1 MATRVVDSDAHVIE
15 GQELMAE
22 LLARFPDQIRMA
34 RPDEEGAAL
43 VIEGR
48 RYPNASGPG
57 AGCHAKHGLCL
68 DRGASPFTAEGVMR
82 DADREGIDAMV
93 FFPSAALGL
102 PAFTDL
108 AFAAE
113 CARLYTR
120 WLAGYCGQFP
130 RRMFGVGLVPIED
143 VATSIRIMREARELG
158 LVAIMVPAV
167 LRTRNLDHRD
177 LEPFYAAAEELEMP
191 LGIHGAPGI
200 HLPPLGAERFDN
212 YLQVHVL
219 SFPFD
224 MMVATTALVL
234 GGVLE
239 RHPRLRVALLES
251 GVGWVPYFFDRL
263 DAHVEK
269 RGRLTPEC
277 KREPLAGLLEPY
289 DLEPEFRVLHALSD
303 DPLPSPPTPWF
314 TRDPAVLERPFYVME
329 RLPGEVPIPAA
340 RADGSGPFDDAERA
354 ALGPQVARALA
365 RLHAIDW
372 RARGF
377 QFLGAPRPGR
387 EAAEHELAR
396 WEERIRRSG
405 LPVSPPL
412 AEALLW
418 CRRHAPATDAITLVH
433 GDYRLGNFLV
443 VHEAGGPRLTGI
455 LDWELVHLGDPLE
468 DVAWCASPL
477 WRAGT
482 PYASALLPPEEF
494 AARWAEASGRTADPE
509 RLCFYA
515 MLAFVKMIA
524 IMLSGLA
531 AFRSGRTSDL
541 RMAIFDHQFPFLHLL
556 LGMTR
561 GWLAGAPA

>member
-1 MATRVVDSDAHVIE
+1 MYMATRVVDGDAHVIE

-22 LLARFPDQIRMA
+22 VFTRFPDKIRMA

-48 RYPNASGPG
+48 PYPMASGPG

-68 DRGASPFTAEGVMR
+68 ERGASPFTAEGVMR

-113 CARLYTR
+113 FARLYNR

-143 VATSIRIMREARELG
+143 VATSVRIMREAKELG

-167 LRTRNLDHRD
+167 LRARNLDHPD
-177 LEPFYAAAEELEMP
+177 LAPFYAAAEDLDMP

-212 YLQVHVL
+212 YLQVHVV

-263 DAHVEK
+263 DEHVEK
-269 RGRLTPEC
+269 RGHLTPGC
-277 KREPLAGLLEPY
+277 KRAPREYLARGQLY
-289 DLEPEFRVLHALSD
+289 VSCEPEESAVPFAAATLGDRFIMYASD
-303 DPLPSPPTPWF
+303 YPHWDSDFPNSTRPL
-314 TRDPAVLERPFYVME
+314 RERTDLGPEAKARIMGENAATFY
-329 RLPGEVPIPAA
+329 RLPA
-340 RADGSGPFDDAERA
+340 
-354 ALGPQVARALA
+354 
-365 RLHAIDW
+365 
-372 RARGF
+372 
-377 QFLGAPRPGR
+377 
-387 EAAEHELAR
+387 
-396 WEERIRRSG
+396 
-405 LPVSPPL
+405 
-412 AEALLW
+412 
-418 CRRHAPATDAITLVH
+418 
-433 GDYRLGNFLV
+433 
-443 VHEAGGPRLTGI
+443 
-455 LDWELVHLGDPLE
+455 
-468 DVAWCASPL
+468 
-477 WRAGT
+477 
-482 PYASALLPPEEF
+482 
-494 AARWAEASGRTADPE
+494 
-509 RLCFYA
+509 
-515 MLAFVKMIA
+515 
-524 IMLSGLA
+524 
-531 AFRSGRTSDL
+531 
-541 RMAIFDHQFPFLHLL
+541 
-556 LGMTR
+556 
-561 GWLAGAPA
+561 

>member
-93 FFPSAALGL
+93 FFPSAALGH

-113 CARLYTR
+113 CARLYNR

-212 YLQVHVL
+212 YLQVHVV

-224 MMVATTALVL
+224 MMVGTTALVL
-234 GGVLE
+234 GGVFE

-263 DAHVEK
+263 DEHVERLGAPVRVTHLERSTEGFSQETFVFDVEAGRER
-269 RGRLTPEC
+269 RGYVA
-277 KREPLAGLLEPY
+277 KREPVAGLLEPY

-340 RADGSGPFDDAERA
+340 RADGSRTFDDAERA
-354 ALGPQVARALA
+354 DLGPPVARALA

-387 EAAEHELAR
+387 EAAEHELTR

-405 LPVSPPL
+405 VPVSPPR
-412 AEALLW
+412 AE
-418 CRRHAPATDAITLVH
+418 V
-433 GDYRLGNFLV
+433 
-443 VHEAGGPRLTGI
+443 
-455 LDWELVHLGDPLE
+455 
-468 DVAWCASPL
+468 
-477 WRAGT
+477 
-482 PYASALLPPEEF
+482 LP
-494 AARWAEASGRTADPE
+494 
-509 RLCFYA
+509 
-515 MLAFVKMIA
+515 FVKMIA
-524 IMLSGLA
+524 IMLSGLD
-531 AFRSGRTSDL
+531 AFRSGRTTDL
-541 RMAIFDHQFPFLHLL
+541 RMAIFDHQLPFLHLL
-556 LGMTR
+556 LGLTR
-561 GWLAGAPA
+561 GWLAAAPA

>member
-22 LLARFPDQIRMA
+22 LLARFPDKIRMA

-113 CARLYTR
+113 CARLYNR

-251 GVGWVPYFFDRL
+251 GVGWVP
-263 DAHVEK
+263 
-269 RGRLTPEC
+269 
-277 KREPLAGLLEPY
+277 
-289 DLEPEFRVLHALSD
+289 
-303 DPLPSPPTPWF
+303 
-314 TRDPAVLERPFYVME
+314 
-329 RLPGEVPIPAA
+329 
-340 RADGSGPFDDAERA
+340 
-354 ALGPQVARALA
+354 
-365 RLHAIDW
+365 
-372 RARGF
+372 
-377 QFLGAPRPGR
+377 
-387 EAAEHELAR
+387 
-396 WEERIRRSG
+396 
-405 LPVSPPL
+405 
-412 AEALLW
+412 
-418 CRRHAPATDAITLVH
+418 
-433 GDYRLGNFLV
+433 
-443 VHEAGGPRLTGI
+443 
-455 LDWELVHLGDPLE
+455 
-468 DVAWCASPL
+468 
-477 WRAGT
+477 
-482 PYASALLPPEEF
+482 
-494 AARWAEASGRTADPE
+494 
-509 RLCFYA
+509 
-515 MLAFVKMIA
+515 
-524 IMLSGLA
+524 
-531 AFRSGRTSDL
+531 
-541 RMAIFDHQFPFLHLL
+541 
-556 LGMTR
+556 
-561 GWLAGAPA
+561 